1 MKPINH
7 NNFIVIT
14 GGPGAGKTT
23 LIHELGQRGY
33 SCVAEVARAVIA
45 AELDKGGSALPWQ
58 DKALFMQRMFEGS
71 VADFWHTAGGPG
83 PVFFDRG
90 LPDTLCYAALEGL
103 PVSDAMHQLAATLRY
118 NTTVLLL
125 PPWQEIYRTDRERKQ
140 DWDEAV
146 RTYALMQQ
154 TYTGYGYRPVMVPT
168 GPVHQRADFVL
179 RVIESSPGSVL

>member
-1 MKPINH
+1 MKPIIH

-23 LIHELGQRGY
+23 LLRELEQRGY
-33 SCVAEVARAVIA
+33 ACVAEVARAVIA

-58 DKALFMQRMFEGS
+58 DKALYMQKMFEGS
-71 VADFWHTAGGPG
+71 VADFRRTAGEAGL
-83 PVFFDRG
+83 VFFDRG

-103 PVSDAMHQLAATLRY
+103 QVTAEMHRLAATLRY
-118 NTTVLLL
+118 HTTVFLL

-146 RTYALMQQ
+146 RTCALMQQ
-154 TYTGYGYRPVMVPT
+154 TYAGYGYQAVTVPP
-168 GPVHQRADFVL
+168 GPVAQRADFVL
-179 RVIESSPGSVL
+179 QVIESSYGSAL